1 MKNSFLFRLRH
12 TFSYFSGLKK
22 TEMALKDK
30 LNGRIDQFNTWRT
43 THMSDRR
50 FMILLSV
57 PTGFLAG
64 AAAVIIKKLAHGIRD
79 LVNLLYNHVEVTYVQ
94 DTPFSYS
101 HLLYFVCPAIGIL
114 LTILFCKFVLK
125 KDVGHGIPGILYAIR
140 KNKGKVSRSSTWSS
154 IVTSALTVGFGG
166 SVGLEGPS
174 VSTGG
179 SIGSNIA
186 QALKLDY
193 KHTIQLIG
201 MGGAAAL
208 AAIFQAPITGIVF
221 ALEVFMIDLSLN
233 ALVPII
239 CSSFVAILT
248 AYFFLGQ
255 TVEYP
260 AAIAEGFIPS
270 NALYYVLLGL
280 FAGLVS
286 AYFLKVTFGVEK
298 RFKRV
303 ESPWARFL
311 IGGLMLGIL
320 IFLFPALYG
329 EGYDAINMALRGGE
343 GDYQKIF
350 GDTWFKWFM
359 NRDFGF
365 IDYDLVFI
373 VLFGILI
380 LLKAFATAFTFG
392 AGGVGGTFAPAL
404 FIGAFTGLF
413 FASLVNHLQIAEL
426 DPAKFAL
433 VGMSGLVA
441 GMLHAPLTGI
451 FLIAEIT
458 NGYALIVPLM
468 IVSALSYAINRLF
481 FKHSIYTN
489 SVAEK
494 GVEVTHNK
502 DKSILNMMA
511 INQLIE
517 TNFSPIDPDSLFR
530 DLLPL
535 VSSSKRNIFPVV
547 DKHGVFCGHV
557 LFDDV
562 RSILFDESYY
572 DQSIQNFAVL
582 PDYVIHPDESMEEIV
597 QKFQKSGKYN
607 IPVIQD
613 GKYLGY
619 ISRANVFSA
628 YRNMMSEISED

>member
-1 MKNSFLFRLRH
+1 
-12 TFSYFSGLKK
+12 
-22 TEMALKDK
+22 MAFKDK
-30 LNGRIDQFNTWRT
+30 LNGWIDRFNAWRL
-43 THMSDRR
+43 THMTDRR
-50 FMILLSV
+50 FMLILSI

-64 AAAVIIKKLAHGIRD
+64 AAAVVIKMLAHGIRD
-79 LVNLLYNHVEVTYVQ
+79 LV
-94 DTPFSYS
+94 FSAQFNYS
-101 HLLYFVCPAIGIL
+101 HLLFFICPAIGIL

-140 KNKGKVSRSSTWSS
+140 KNKGKVSHRSTWSS
-154 IVTSALTVGFGG
+154 IITSALTVGFGG

-233 ALVPII
+233 AIVPII
-239 CSSFVAILT
+239 VSSFTAIMT
-248 AYFFLGQ
+248 AIFFLGK
-255 TVEYP
+255 TVEYE
-260 AAIAEGFIPS
+260 AITGDFIPS
-270 NALYYVLLGL
+270 NVLYYIGLGL

-286 AYFLKVTFGVEK
+286 AYFLKVTFSVEK
-298 RFKRV
+298 SFKKV
-303 ESPWARFL
+303 QSPWVRFL
-311 IGGLMLGIL
+311 VGGTLLGVL

-329 EGYDAINMALRGGE
+329 EGYEAINEALH
-343 GDYQKIF
+343 GDYSSIF
-350 GDTWFKWFM
+350 GNPWFEQFK
-359 NRDFGF
+359 DF
-365 IDYDLVFI
+365 DLVVI
-373 VLFGILI
+373 ILFAGMI

-413 FASLVNHLQIAEL
+413 FATLVNYLGIGDL

-458 NGYALIVPLM
+458 NGYTLIVPLM
-468 IVSALSYAINRLF
+468 IVSALAYAINRLF

-489 SVAEK
+489 AVAEK

-535 VSSSKRNIFPVV
+535 VSS
-547 DKHGVFCGHV
+547 
-557 LFDDV
+557 
-562 RSILFDESYY
+562 
-572 DQSIQNFAVL
+572 
-582 PDYVIHPDESMEEIV
+582 
-597 QKFQKSGKYN
+597 
-607 IPVIQD
+607 
-613 GKYLGY
+613 
-619 ISRANVFSA
+619 
-628 YRNMMSEISED
+628 

>member
-1 MKNSFLFRLRH
+1 MIFDRFLAKQSSIDYAAKIGKNPFLFSLH
-12 TFSYFSGLKK
+12 FTFSYLSRRKTTQTVLKEK
-22 TEMALKDK
+22 I
-30 LNGRIDQFNTWRT
+30 NQWIDRFNAWRT
-43 THMSDRR
+43 THMTDRR
-50 FMILLSV
+50 FMLILSI

-64 AAAVIIKKLAHGIRD
+64 AAAVVIKKLAHGIRD
-79 LVNLLYNHVEVTYVQ
+79 LVINAQ
-94 DTPFSYS
+94 FQYS
-101 HLLYFVCPAIGIL
+101 HLLYFICPAIGIL
-114 LTILFCKFVLK
+114 LTILFCKYILK
-125 KDVGHGIPGILYAIR
+125 KEVGHGIPGILYAIT
-140 KNKGKVSRSSTWSS
+140 KNKGKVSSSSMWSS

-186 QALKLDY
+186 QLLKLDY

-201 MGGAAAL
+201 MGGAAAI

-233 ALVPII
+233 AIVPII

-260 AAIAEGFIPS
+260 AVIAEGFIPS

-286 AYFLKVTFGVEK
+286 AYFLKVTFSVEK
-298 RFKRV
+298 RFKKV
-303 ESPWARFL
+303 QSPWMRFL
-311 IGGLMLGIL
+311 IGGTLLGVL

-329 EGYDAINMALRGGE
+329 EGYEAINSALRG
-343 GDYQKIF
+343 DYSPVF
-350 GDTWFKWFM
+350 GNSWFERFK
-359 NRDFGF
+359 DL
-365 IDYDLVFI
+365 DLVVI
-373 VLFGILI
+373 ILFAGMI

-413 FASLVNHLQIAEL
+413 FATLVNYLGLGHL

-468 IVSALSYAINRLF
+468 IVAALAYAINRLF

-489 SVAEK
+489 AVAEK

-517 TNFSPIDPDSLFR
+517 TNFSLIDPDCLFR

-547 DKHGVFCGHV
+547 DKEGFFCGHV

-562 RSILFDESYY
+562 RGILFDESYY

-582 PDYVIHPDESMEEIV
+582 PDYIIHPEEPMEEIV
-597 QKFQKSGKYN
+597 HKFQKSGKYN
-607 IPVIQD
+607 IPVIQG

>member
-1 MKNSFLFRLRH
+1 
-12 TFSYFSGLKK
+12 
-22 TEMALKDK
+22 MAALGEKISQQVD
-30 LNGRIDQFNTWRT
+30 RFNAWRT
-43 THMSDRR
+43 AHMTDRQ
-50 FMILLSV
+50 FMLLLSA

-64 AAAVIIKKLAHGIRD
+64 AAAVVIKRLAHGIRD
-79 LVNLLYNHVEVTYVQ
+79 VVINAQFN
-94 DTPFSYS
+94 YS
-101 HLLYFVCPAIGIL
+101 HLLLFISPAIGIL
-114 LTILFCKFVLK
+114 LTILFCKYILK
-125 KDVGHGIPGILYAIR
+125 KDVGHGIPGILYAIS
-140 KNKGKVSRSSTWSS
+140 KNKGQVSRSSTWSS
-154 IVTSALTVGFGG
+154 IITSALTVGFGG

-186 QALKLDY
+186 QLLKLDY

-233 ALVPII
+233 AIVPII
-239 CSSFVAILT
+239 VTAFVAILT

-260 AAIAEGFIPS
+260 AAITEGFIPS
-270 NALYYVLLGL
+270 NAIYYVLLGL

-286 AYFLKVTFGVEK
+286 AYFLKVSFSVEK
-298 RFKRV
+298 RFKRI
-303 ESPWARFL
+303 ESPWMRFL
-311 IGGLMLGIL
+311 IGGTMLGVM

-329 EGYDAINMALRGGE
+329 EGYEAINSALRG
-343 GDYQKIF
+343 DYSPIF
-350 GDTWFKWFM
+350 GNTWFARFKEF
-359 NRDFGF
+359 
-365 IDYDLVFI
+365 DLVVI
-373 VLFGILI
+373 ILFAGMI

-413 FASLVNHLQIAEL
+413 FATLVNYLGIGNL

-468 IVSALSYAINRLF
+468 IVAALAYAINRVF

-489 SVAEK
+489 AVAEK

-502 DKSILNMMA
+502 DKSILNMMVV
-511 INQLIE
+511 NQLIE
-517 TNFSPIDPDSLFR
+517 TNFSTIDPDCTFR

-562 RSILFDESYY
+562 RGILFDEQYY
-572 DQSIQNFAVL
+572 EESIQNFAVL
-582 PDYVIHPDESMEEIV
+582 PDYVIHPDEPMEEIV
-597 QKFQKSGKYN
+597 QKFNKSGKYN
-607 IPVIQD
+607 IPVIQH
-613 GKYLGY
+613 GQYLGY
-619 ISRANVFSA
+619 MSRANVFSA
-628 YRNMMSEISED
+628 YRAMVSEISED

>member
-1 MKNSFLFRLRH
+1 MQSFIDHAAKIGKNPFLFSLH
-12 TFSYFSGLKK
+12 FTFSYFSRRKTSKIVLKEK
-22 TEMALKDK
+22 I
-30 LNGRIDQFNTWRT
+30 NRWIDRFNAWRT
-43 THMSDRR
+43 THMTDRR
-50 FMILLSV
+50 FMLIISI
-57 PTGFLAG
+57 PAGFLAG
-64 AAAVIIKKLAHGIRD
+64 AAAVVIKKLAHGIRD
-79 LVNLLYNHVEVTYVQ
+79 LVINAQFN
-94 DTPFSYS
+94 YS
-101 HLLYFVCPAIGIL
+101 HLLYFICPAIGIL
-114 LTILFCKFVLK
+114 LTILFCRYILK
-125 KDVGHGIPGILYAIR
+125 KEVGHGIPGILYAIT
-140 KNKGKVSRSSTWSS
+140 KNKGKVSHSSMWSS

-179 SIGSNIA
+179 SIGSNIG
-186 QALKLDY
+186 QLLKLDY

-201 MGGAAAL
+201 MGGAAAI

-233 ALVPII
+233 AIVPII
-239 CSSFVAILT
+239 VSSFTAILT

-270 NALYYVLLGL
+270 NALYYIVLGV

-286 AYFLKVTFGVEK
+286 AYFLKVTFSVEK
-298 RFKRV
+298 RFGRV
-303 ESPWARFL
+303 KSPWMRFL
-311 IGGLMLGIL
+311 IGGSLLGVL

-329 EGYDAINMALRGGE
+329 EGYEAINSALRG
-343 GDYQKIF
+343 DYSPIF
-350 GDTWFKWFM
+350 ENPWFGQFKE
-359 NRDFGF
+359 
-365 IDYDLVFI
+365 YDLVVI
-373 VLFGILI
+373 ILFASMI

-413 FASLVNHLQIAEL
+413 FATLVNYLGIGNL

-468 IVSALSYAINRLF
+468 IVAALAYAINRLF

-494 GVEVTHNK
+494 GVEFTHNK

-517 TNFSPIDPDSLFR
+517 TNFSTIDPDCLFR

-547 DKHGVFCGHV
+547 DKEGFFCGHV

-562 RSILFDESYY
+562 RSIIFDTQYY

-582 PDYVIHPDESMEEIV
+582 PEYVIHPEEPMEEIV
-597 QKFQKSGKYN
+597 HKFQKSGKYN
-607 IPVIQD
+607 IPVIQG

-628 YRNMMSEISED
+628 YRKMMSEISED

>member
-1 MKNSFLFRLRH
+1 M
-12 TFSYFSGLKK
+12 
-22 TEMALKDK
+22 LKDRINRWVDR
-30 LNGRIDQFNTWRT
+30 LNAWRT
-43 THMSDRR
+43 AHMTDRR
-50 FMILLSV
+50 FMLILSI

-64 AAAVIIKKLAHGIRD
+64 VAAIVIKKLAHGIRD
-79 LVNLLYNHVEVTYVQ
+79 LVFNAQFN
-94 DTPFSYS
+94 YS
-101 HLLYFVCPAIGIL
+101 HLLFFVCPAIGIL
-114 LTILFCKFVLK
+114 LTLLFCKYVLK
-125 KDVGHGIPGILYAIR
+125 KPVGHGIPGILYAIT
-140 KNKGKVSRSSTWSS
+140 KKKGQVDRSGTWSS

-186 QALKLDY
+186 QLLKLDH

-233 ALVPII
+233 AIVPII
-239 CSSFVAILT
+239 VSSFTAILT

-260 AAIAEGFIPS
+260 AAIVEGFIPS
-270 NALYYVLLGL
+270 NALYYVGLGL

-286 AYFLKVTFGVEK
+286 AYFLKVSFSMEK
-298 RFKRV
+298 RFQRIG
-303 ESPWARFL
+303 SPWTRL
-311 IGGLMLGIL
+311 LVGGSLLGLL

-329 EGYDAINMALRGGE
+329 EGYEAINSALRG
-343 GDYQKIF
+343 DYSPIF
-350 GDTWFKWFM
+350 GNPWFARFK
-359 NRDFGF
+359 
-365 IDYDLVFI
+365 DYDLVVI
-373 VLFGILI
+373 ILFASMI

-413 FASLVNHLQIAEL
+413 FATLVNYLGIGDL
-426 DPAKFAL
+426 NPAKFAL

-468 IVSALSYAINRLF
+468 VVSALAYAVNRLF

-489 SVAEK
+489 AVAEQ

-517 TNFSPIDPDSLFR
+517 SNFSPIDPDCLFR

-535 VSSSKRNIFPVV
+535 IASSKRNIFPVV
-547 DKHGVFCGHV
+547 DKEGFFCGHV

-562 RSILFDESYY
+562 RGILFDESRY

-582 PDYVIHPDESMEEIV
+582 PDYVIHPDEPMEEIV
-597 QKFQKSGKYN
+597 YKFQKSGKYN
-607 IPVIQD
+607 IPVIQG

-628 YRNMMSEISED
+628 YRAMMSEISED

>member
-1 MKNSFLFRLRH
+1 MGK
-12 TFSYFSGLKK
+12 
-22 TEMALKDK
+22 AKDK
-30 LNGRIDQFNTWRT
+30 INEWIDRFNAWRA
-43 THMSDRR
+43 THMTDRR
-50 FMILLSV
+50 FMLILSI

-64 AAAVIIKKLAHGIRD
+64 AAAVVIKKLAHGIRD
-79 LVNLLYNHVEVTYVQ
+79 LVINAQFN
-94 DTPFSYS
+94 YS
-101 HLLYFVCPAIGIL
+101 HILYFICPAIGIL
-114 LTILFCKFVLK
+114 LTILFCKYILK

-186 QALKLDY
+186 QILKLDY

-248 AYFFLGQ
+248 AYWFLGQ

-260 AAIAEGFIPS
+260 TVIAEGFIPS
-270 NALYYVLLGL
+270 NALYYIGLGL

-286 AYFLKVTFGVEK
+286 AYFLKVTFSVEK
-298 RFKRV
+298 RFKKV
-303 ESPWARFL
+303 QSPWVRFL
-311 IGGLMLGIL
+311 VGGTLLGIL

-329 EGYDAINMALRGGE
+329 EGYEAINSALRG
-343 GDYQKIF
+343 DYMVVI
-350 GDTWFKWFM
+350 
-359 NRDFGF
+359 
-365 IDYDLVFI
+365 I
-373 VLFGILI
+373 LFAGMI

-413 FASLVNHLQIAEL
+413 FATLVNYLGIGNL

-468 IVSALSYAINRLF
+468 IVSALAYAINRLF
-481 FKHSIYTN
+481 FSHSIYTN
-489 SVAEK
+489 AVAEK

-502 DKSILNMMA
+502 DKSILNMLA

-517 TNFSPIDPDSLFR
+517 TNFSPIDPNCTFG

-547 DKHGVFCGHV
+547 DKEGFFCGHV

-562 RSILFDESYY
+562 RGILFDSSHY
-572 DQSIQNFAVL
+572 DQSIQNYAVL
-582 PDYVIHPDESMEEIV
+582 PDYVIHPEEPMEEIV
-597 QKFQKSGKYN
+597 HKFQKSGKYN
-607 IPVIQD
+607 IPVIQE

-619 ISRANVFSA
+619 LSRANVFSA
-628 YRNMMSEISED
+628 YRAMMSEISED

>member
-1 MKNSFLFRLRH
+1 MKLSE
-12 TFSYFSGLKK
+12 K
-22 TEMALKDK
+22 
-30 LNGRIDQFNTWRT
+30 IDGWIDRFNAWRK
-43 THMSDRR
+43 THMTDRR
-50 FMILLSV
+50 FMLILSI

-79 LVNLLYNHVEVTYVQ
+79 LV
-94 DTPFSYS
+94 FSAQFNYS
-101 HLLYFVCPAIGIL
+101 HLLFFVCPAIGIL
-114 LTILFCKFVLK
+114 LTILFCKYILK
-125 KDVGHGIPGILYAIR
+125 KDVGHGIPGILYAIS
-140 KNKGKVSRSSTWSS
+140 KNKGKVDRSSTWSS

-186 QALKLDY
+186 QLLKLDY

-201 MGGAAAL
+201 MGGAAAI

-233 ALVPII
+233 AIVPII
-239 CSSFVAILT
+239 VSSFTAILT

-255 TVEYP
+255 SVEYP
-260 AAIAEGFIPS
+260 AVISEGFIPS
-270 NALYYVLLGL
+270 NAIYYIGLGL
-280 FAGLVS
+280 FAGLIS
-286 AYFLKVTFGVEK
+286 AYFLKVTFSVEK
-298 RFKRV
+298 RFKKV
-303 ESPWARFL
+303 ESPWMRFL
-311 IGGLMLGIL
+311 VGSTFLGIL

-329 EGYDAINMALRGGE
+329 EGYEAINSALRG
-343 GDYQKIF
+343 DYSPIF
-350 GDTWFKWFM
+350 GNPWFEQFK
-359 NRDFGF
+359 
-365 IDYDLVFI
+365 DLDI
-373 VLFGILI
+373 VVIILFAGMI

-413 FASLVNHLQIAEL
+413 FATLINYLGIAEL

-468 IVSALSYAINRLF
+468 IVAALAYAINRLF
-481 FKHSIYTN
+481 FSHSIYTN
-489 SVAEK
+489 AVAEK

-502 DKSILNMMA
+502 DKSILNMMV

-517 TNFSPIDPDSLFR
+517 NNFSPIHPDCLFR

-547 DKHGVFCGHV
+547 DKEGFFCGHV

-562 RSILFDESYY
+562 RAILFDASYY

-582 PDYVIHPDESMEEIV
+582 PDYVIHPEEPMEEIV
-597 QKFQKSGKYN
+597 HKFQKSGKYN
-607 IPVIQD
+607 IPVIQG

-628 YRNMMSEISED
+628 YRKMMSEISED

>member
-1 MKNSFLFRLRH
+1 MA
-12 TFSYFSGLKK
+12 
-22 TEMALKDK
+22 ALKDK
-30 LNGRIDQFNTWRT
+30 IGQWVDRLNAWRS
-43 THMSDRR
+43 THMTDRR
-50 FMILLSV
+50 FMLIISI

-79 LVNLLYNHVEVTYVQ
+79 VV
-94 DTPFSYS
+94 FSAQFNYS
-101 HLLYFVCPAIGIL
+101 HLLFFICPAIGIL
-114 LTILFCKFVLK
+114 LTILFCKYILK
-125 KDVGHGIPGILYAIR
+125 KEVGHGIPGILYAIS
-140 KNKGKVSRSSTWSS
+140 KNKGQVSRSSTWSS

-186 QALKLDY
+186 QLLKLDY

-208 AAIFQAPITGIVF
+208 AVIFQAPITGIVF

-233 ALVPII
+233 AIVPII
-239 CSSFVAILT
+239 VSSFTAILT

-260 AAIAEGFIPS
+260 VLIAEGFIPS
-270 NALYYVLLGL
+270 NAIYYIGLGL
-280 FAGLVS
+280 FAGLIS

-298 RFKRV
+298 RFKKV
-303 ESPWARFL
+303 ESPWVRFL
-311 IGGLMLGIL
+311 VGGTFLGLL

-329 EGYDAINMALRGGE
+329 EGYEAINSALRG
-343 GDYQKIF
+343 DYSPIF
-350 GDTWFKWFM
+350 GNPWFAQFK
-359 NRDFGF
+359 DL
-365 IDYDLVFI
+365 DLVVI
-373 VLFGILI
+373 ILFAGMI

-413 FASLVNHLQIAEL
+413 FATLINYLGIGEL

-468 IVSALSYAINRLF
+468 IVSALAYVINRLF
-481 FKHSIYTN
+481 FSHSIYTN

-494 GVEVTHNK
+494 GVVMTHNK
-502 DKSILNMMA
+502 DKSILNMMV

-517 TNFSPIDPDSLFR
+517 TNFSPIDPDCLFR

-547 DKHGVFCGHV
+547 DKKGHFCGHV

-582 PDYVIHPDESMEEIV
+582 PDYVIHPEESMEEIV

-607 IPVIQD
+607 IPVIQN
-613 GKYLGY
+613 GQYMGY

-628 YRNMMSEISED
+628 YRKMMSEISED